1 MEPRGDPPSPATQE
15 AEVAR
20 RIRETS
26 AGNAQVV
33 QENSKPDTTYER
45 EWKRFKTFVDTGRAE
60 KKLLP
65 GDKYLTRQN
74 VDLYFGLVVSKYAVV
89 PDSARRVVSSL
100 QWISNTYEHT
110 LDKFE
115 VESPEVLLAL
125 KAQMQHYGNKIAALI
140 ADPHA
145 NLPTDV
151 LSDEDYDRAYDTIL
165 KRINWEDL
173 HLSWTTCDQT
183 CVRFGSFAKF
193 KLADIRLDRAHGPPK
208 DTGPGKKQMVSI
220 ILRPRGVHKDRYK
233 NTKVVG
239 SWRHKKVYRCST
251 GAIAMS
257 LMVRFRNDPNLL
269 SMNFY
274 KNANGTVDWWKIP
287 FRMRWNGKGK
297 TADAAYR
304 SVLNEADIS
313 WCTPPS
319 QVWNG
324 QGRNSRCC

>member
-1 MEPRGDPPSPATQE
+1 M
-15 AEVAR
+15 
-20 RIRETS
+20 
-26 AGNAQVV
+26 
-33 QENSKPDTTYER
+33 
-45 EWKRFKTFVDTGRAE
+45 DTGRAE

-89 PDSARRVVSSL
+89 PDSARRVISSL
-100 QWISNTYEHT
+100 QWFSNTYEHT

-115 VESPEVLLAL
+115 VGSPEVLLAL

-140 ADPHA
+140 VDPHA

-183 CVRFGSFAKF
+183 YVRYGSFAKF

-220 ILRPRGVHKDRYK
+220 ILRSRGVHKDR
-233 NTKVVG
+233 
-239 SWRHKKVYRCST
+239 
-251 GAIAMS
+251 
-257 LMVRFRNDPNLL
+257 
-269 SMNFY
+269 
-274 KNANGTVDWWKIP
+274 
-287 FRMRWNGKGK
+287 
-297 TADAAYR
+297 
-304 SVLNEADIS
+304 
-313 WCTPPS
+313 
-319 QVWNG
+319 
-324 QGRNSRCC
+324 

>member
-1 MEPRGDPPSPATQE
+1 MEAFQNICGYRKS
-15 AEVAR
+15 R
-20 RIRETS
+20 
-26 AGNAQVV
+26 
-33 QENSKPDTTYER
+33 
-45 EWKRFKTFVDTGRAE
+45 

-65 GDKYLTRQN
+65 GDKYLTHQN

-89 PDSARRVVSSL
+89 PDLARRVISSL
-100 QWISNTYEHT
+100 QWFSNTYEHT
-110 LDKFE
+110 LNKFE

-140 ADPHA
+140 VDPHA

-183 CVRFGSFAKF
+183 YVHYGSFAKF

-220 ILRPRGVHKDRYK
+220 ILHPRGVHKDQCK

-239 SWRHKKVYRCST
+239 SWCHKKVYQCST
-251 GAIAMS
+251 GVIAMS
-257 LMVRFRNDPNLL
+257 LMVCFRNDPNLL

-287 FRMRWNGKGK
+287 FQMRWNGKGK
-297 TADAAYR
+297 TVDAAYR

-313 WCTPPS
+313 WSKVLHLRKSGMDKAGTAGVAES
-319 QVWNG
+319 AISTMSKHNADKI
-324 QGRNSRCC
+324 R